1 MKRTLMAVTL
11 AGATLA
17 CAAAWSQPGGRDE
30 WRGPEIIIQ
39 PAPQEDWNRRDDER
53 QLGIDTRQA
62 RIRER
67 IQRGFKSGRLTGPEA
82 RWMHRQLEEIAAHER
97 AYETD
102 GRLGRRES
110 ARLHEELDALSAR
123 LRSELRDDDRR
134 Y

>member
-1 MKRTLMAVTL
+1 MKRTLIAVAI
-11 AGATLA
+11 AGAALSGG
-17 CAAAWSQPGGRDE
+17 AAWSQPGGRDE

-39 PAPQEDWNRRDDER
+39 PPLRGDLNWRDDDR
-53 QLGIDTRQA
+53 QLGIDTRQE
-62 RIRER
+62 RLRER
-67 IQRGFKSGRLTGPEA
+67 VHRGFQSGRLTGPEA
-82 RWMHRQLEEIAAHER
+82 RGMQRRLDEIEAHER
-97 AYETD
+97 AYEAD

>member
-11 AGATLA
+11 AGAALA
-17 CAAAWSQPGGRDE
+17 CGAAWSQPGGRDE

-39 PAPQEDWNRRDDER
+39 PGPPGDSNWRDDER
-53 QLGIDTRQA
+53 QLGIDARQA

-67 IQRGFKSGRLTGPEA
+67 IQRGFQSGRLTGPEA
-82 RWMHRQLEEIAAHER
+82 RWMHRRLEEIEAHER
-97 AYETD
+97 AYEAD

-110 ARLHEELDALSAR
+110 TRLHEELDALSAR
-123 LRSELRDDDRR
+123 LRAELRDDDRR